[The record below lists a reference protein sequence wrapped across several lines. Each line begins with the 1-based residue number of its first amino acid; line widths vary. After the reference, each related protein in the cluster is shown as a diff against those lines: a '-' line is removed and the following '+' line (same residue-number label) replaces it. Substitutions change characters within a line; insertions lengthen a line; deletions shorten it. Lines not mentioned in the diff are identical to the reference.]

1 MKAIDFPIDRI
12 NQFLENHSFEI
23 KNPFGSGMNNTIN
36 LTVKVKLTGIKQM
49 ISVGEWKDFIEYTL
63 FLEDVDN
70 SFAHKI
76 FNTQF
81 KVLKTNDYKIINTDT
96 TFYLITAN
104 ANSMLKSFLNYFGVD
119 NNVTCTRI
127 VNNLGEDNFDN
138 MNEGLIVEGKY
149 DSMTRK
155 LVKDVLSVFKHQKE
169 GEFTLPE
176 DISEDMTYDFP
187 VLQTLFTIQLS
198 LDVSD
203 EVETVEVDGEY
214 VEENDTIYIYITSNP
229 RLDREILEE
238 LHFELNELIRHEVEH
253 IIQIE
258 RGDYIP
264 KREPKDPLKYYSQ
277 PHELGAQI
285 AGFKRK
291 AKKLRKPLITVIR
304 DWFDKYTSKHRLSP
318 EKVELVIS
326 RILELA

>member
-12 NQFLENHSFEI
+12 NRFFEGHSFEI
-23 KNPFGSGMNNTIN
+23 ENPFGSGMNNTIT
-36 LTVKVKLTGIKQM
+36 LTVKVQLTGIKQM
-49 ISVGEWKDFIEYTL
+49 ISIGEWMDFIEYTI

-70 SFAHKI
+70 DFARKI
-76 FNTQF
+76 LNTQF
-81 KVLKTNDYKIINTDT
+81 KVLKTNDYKIVNTDT

-104 ANSMLKSFLNYFGVD
+104 TNSMIRNFLKHFGVD
-119 NNVTCTRI
+119 NHVTCTRI
-127 VNNLGEDNFDN
+127 VNNLGEDNFTN
-138 MNEGLIVEGKY
+138 MNESLIVEGKY

-155 LVKDVLSVFKHQKE
+155 LVKDVLSVFKYQKE

-176 DISEDMTYDFP
+176 DIGEDMTYDFP

-198 LDVSD
+198 LDVSN

-264 KREPKDPLKYYSQ
+264 KREPKDPLKYYTQ
-277 PHELGAQI
+277 KHELGAQI

-291 AKKLRKPLITVIR
+291 AQKLRKPLETVIR
-304 DWFDKYTSKHRLSP
+304 DWFDKYPLKHRLSP